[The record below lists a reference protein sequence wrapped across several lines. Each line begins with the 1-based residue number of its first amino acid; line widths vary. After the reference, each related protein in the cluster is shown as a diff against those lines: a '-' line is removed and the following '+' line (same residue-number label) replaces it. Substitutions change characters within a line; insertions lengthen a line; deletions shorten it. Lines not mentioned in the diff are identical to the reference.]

1 MKPYGNYLLLGIGII
16 WLVTAYDIYCCQWL
30 VDEQN
35 PQAAWIIEHCG
46 LWPFISIKI
55 IGTAIATE
63 WLRQLHWGYLA
74 LVSVSY
80 LALAIYL
87 SV

>member
-1 MKPYGNYLLLGIGII
+1 MKPYGRWLLLGLGII
-16 WLVTAYDIYCCQWL
+16 WCVTAYDIFCLQWL

-35 PQAAWIIEHCG
+35 PMAGWIIHHCG
-46 LWPFISIKI
+46 LWPFISFKI

-63 WLRQLHWGYLA
+63 MLRNLHWAYLA
-74 LVSVSY
+74 IVSVSY

-87 SV
+87 SI